1 MPSANYLE
9 AGSELKVKIE
19 LAFPLKTIDDI
30 QNKVIIENP
39 KEVRQ
44 YSLRTLT
51 VLCSFWYAIDNIV
64 KRNPNRDSMN
74 VVSCFQ

>member
-19 LAFPLKTIDDI
+19 LAYPLKSIEDI

-44 YSLRTLT
+44 C
-51 VLCSFWYAIDNIV
+51 VLFSFLYA
-64 KRNPNRDSMN
+64 
-74 VVSCFQ
+74 